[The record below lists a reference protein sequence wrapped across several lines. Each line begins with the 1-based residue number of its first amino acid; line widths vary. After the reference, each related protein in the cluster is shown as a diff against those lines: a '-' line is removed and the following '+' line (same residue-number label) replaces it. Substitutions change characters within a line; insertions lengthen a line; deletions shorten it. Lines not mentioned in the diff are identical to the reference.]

1 MRSNLPVTRQEYELP
16 DGETLVSTTDLK
28 SHITYCNDA
37 FVRAS
42 GYTREELLGQPHN
55 VVRHPDMP
63 AEAFRDMW
71 ATLQSGQPWSALVKN
86 RRKNGD
92 HYWVLAN
99 ATPIVEDGR
108 RVGYMSVRTKPTRS
122 QVEAADALY
131 TRMQAE
137 AGRPVLVLRQ
147 GQVLRRGLVGQ
158 VRQLMRLGITSR
170 TVSGIAVMGVLAF
183 GFGVW
188 AGTMG
193 LWAALACFGV
203 MAVLT
208 AGAGVWMHG
217 VITRPL
223 LGVLAVANRIAAG
236 DLTQTVSTERRD
248 EVGMLL
254 RTMNQLNVTL
264 QAMVG
269 DVRRQAT
276 QIDNASA
283 EIAGGNQ
290 DLSART
296 ESQASSLQQTAA
308 SIEELSGTV
317 KQNADNAGL
326 ASQLAGE
333 ANEVALR
340 GSEAVA
346 NVVQTM
352 DGIQRSS
359 KRIGDIIAVIDGI
372 AFQTNIL
379 ALNAAVEAARAGEHG
394 RGFAVVAG
402 EVRSLAQRS
411 AGAAREIKQLIGASV
426 EEVEAGHTRVADA
439 GQRMQEINSSV
450 GRVRQLIETISVASA
465 EQSNGI
471 VQVNEAVAAL
481 DTTTQ
486 QNAALVEQSAAAAGM
501 LKHQADSLLETVRIF
516 KLDRAGTR
524 PSATPV

>member
-28 SHITYCNDA
+28 SRITYCNDA
-37 FVRAS
+37 FVRVS
-42 GYTREELLGQPHN
+42 GYSREELMGQPHN
-55 VVRHPDMP
+55 VIRHPDMP

-71 ATLQSGQPWSALVKN
+71 ATLQSGQPWSAVVKN

-193 LWAALACFGV
+193 LWAARACFGV
-203 MAVLT
+203 LAVLT

-326 ASQLAGE
+326 ASWPAKATRWRCAAARPWPTSCRPWTAYSAPASGSATSSPSSTASLSRPTSWRSMPRWKPHALASM
-333 ANEVALR
+333 AAVLR
-340 GSEAVA
+340 WWPAKCARWPSAA
-346 NVVQTM
+346 PVQRA
-352 DGIQRSS
+352 RSS
-359 KRIGDIIAVIDGI
+359 
-372 AFQTNIL
+372 
-379 ALNAAVEAARAGEHG
+379 
-394 RGFAVVAG
+394 
-402 EVRSLAQRS
+402 S
-411 AGAAREIKQLIGASV
+411 
-426 EEVEAGHTRVADA
+426 
-439 GQRMQEINSSV
+439 
-450 GRVRQLIETISVASA
+450 
-465 EQSNGI
+465 
-471 VQVNEAVAAL
+471 
-481 DTTTQ
+481 
-486 QNAALVEQSAAAAGM
+486 
-501 LKHQADSLLETVRIF
+501 
-516 KLDRAGTR
+516 
-524 PSATPV
+524 